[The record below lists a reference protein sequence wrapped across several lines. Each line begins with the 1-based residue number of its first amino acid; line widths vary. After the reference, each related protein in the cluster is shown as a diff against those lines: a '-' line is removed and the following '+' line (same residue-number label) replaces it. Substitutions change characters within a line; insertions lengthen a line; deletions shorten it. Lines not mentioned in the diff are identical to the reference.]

1 MKFCESSFFQVKKKH
16 GRWVRA
22 FSLGKL
28 VSLDCWNEGAV
39 VPGTCSF
46 CEFRMR
52 PVSYKH
58 IFKIGYICNVPVFDA
73 AFLPILKDF
82 AEITGSRLK
91 IQQDPWHDITGCV
104 ADFSCLLTLKIQQDP
119 WHDITAT
126 FSSQCGI
133 DITPREKRMHMVIS
147 AADHI
152 SINKQTD
159 SDRVDFSLIF
169 GFPDDAE

>member
-28 VSLDCWNEGAV
+28 VSLGCRSKGAV

-58 IFKIGYICNVPVFDA
+58 IFKIGYICNVLVFDA

-91 IQQDPWHDITGCV
+91 IQQN
-104 ADFSCLLTLKIQQDP
+104 P

-133 DITPREKRMHMVIS
+133 DITPSEKRMRMVIS
-147 AADHI
+147 TADHI

>member
-22 FSLGKL
+22 SSLGKL
-28 VSLDCWNEGAV
+28 LSLDCWNEGAV

-58 IFKIGYICNVPVFDA
+58 IFKIGYVCNVPVFDA

-91 IQQDPWHDITGCV
+91 IQQN
-104 ADFSCLLTLKIQQDP
+104 P

-133 DITPREKRMHMVIS
+133 DITPSEKRMRMVIS
-147 AADHI
+147 TADHI
-152 SINKQTD
+152 SINKQAD